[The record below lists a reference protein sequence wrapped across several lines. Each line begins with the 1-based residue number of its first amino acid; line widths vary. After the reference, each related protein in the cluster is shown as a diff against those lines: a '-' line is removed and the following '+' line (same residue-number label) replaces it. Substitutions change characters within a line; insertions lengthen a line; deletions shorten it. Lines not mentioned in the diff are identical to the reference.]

1 VSPLDGGTILLNLV
15 PRQTAWQLRPLFAQ
29 YGIFI
34 LIAIIVFG
42 GPVLR
47 QLADT
52 VYGFLVG

>member
-1 VSPLDGGTILLNLV
+1 MSPLDGGTILLNLV

-42 GPVLR
+42 GPILR
-47 QLADT
+47 QLADA
-52 VYGFLVG
+52 VYGILVG